1 MALTKIAGLQIRP
14 FCTFFSRVNAC
25 LVSITIAS
33 KDYSGEAGRY
43 ALHRHLHGHCGT
55 IIRTIPFLPFYKQMI
70 SRYKLTNSFVL
81 FACLWLAG
89 CGNSSSDR
97 FQKAYNQALEK
108 QTKNSTQDKKEEA
121 PSIGVKITT
130 QNAKEVLTK
139 YGQENPEKLVQI
151 STRLGDIKIRL
162 YDDTP
167 LHRANFVMLTKK
179 KFYNETEFNR
189 VVKDFMIQG
198 GDSDKRKMRI
208 PRYLIPMELNP
219 GYFHK
224 RGAVAMAKNDNETG
238 SSSHY
243 FYIVQGVKLTDPQLD
258 AIEKEF
264 HTKFSPAQ
272 RSAYKTVGGV
282 PQLDGKYTV
291 FGEVVEGLNVVNK
304 IAALKTD
311 KEDWPLDKVAITAS
325 VLPQ

>member
-1 MALTKIAGLQIRP
+1 MNNPSKLINCLLLLT
-14 FCTFFSRVNAC
+14 
-25 LVSITIAS
+25 
-33 KDYSGEAGRY
+33 
-43 ALHRHLHGHCGT
+43 
-55 IIRTIPFLPFYKQMI
+55 
-70 SRYKLTNSFVL
+70 VL
-81 FACLWLAG
+81 WVAG
-89 CGNSSSDR
+89 CGNSSNDR

-108 QTKNSTQDKKEEA
+108 QNKDKAPDKKEET
-121 PSIGVKITT
+121 PSIGLNINT

-151 STRLGDIKIRL
+151 STRLGNIKIRL

-167 LHRANFVMLTKK
+167 LHRANFIMLTKK
-179 KFYNETEFNR
+179 KFYDEAEFSR

-208 PRYLIPMELNP
+208 PRYLIPMELHP
-219 GYFHK
+219 EHFHK
-224 RGAVAMAKNDNETG
+224 RGAVAMAKNDNEAG

-264 HTKFSPAQ
+264 KLTLSPAQ
-272 RSAYKTVGGV
+272 RAAYKTVGGV

-291 FGEVVEGLNVVNK
+291 FGEVVEGLSVVSK

-311 KEDWPLDKVAITAS
+311 KEEWPLDKVAIKAT
-325 VLPQ
+325 VINQ